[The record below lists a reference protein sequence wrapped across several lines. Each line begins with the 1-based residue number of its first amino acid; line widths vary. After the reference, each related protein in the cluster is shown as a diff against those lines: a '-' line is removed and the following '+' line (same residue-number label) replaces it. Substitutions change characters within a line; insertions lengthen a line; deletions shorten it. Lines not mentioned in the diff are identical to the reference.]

1 MNEGEYVDSLV
12 SEYASLLHG
21 RLSNDPQTKHDETG
35 IVEDLASSADWST
48 SGAHELM
55 KLAADWPIEQSSMA
69 FAEGLLRSLGFDQP
83 SLVYSVRRTGNKK
96 A

>member
-21 RLSNDPQTKHDETG
+21 RLSNDPQTKHAETG
-35 IVEDLASSADWST
+35 IVEDLARSADWSA

-55 KLAADWPIEQSSMA
+55 KLADRYGA
-69 FAEGLLRSLGFDQP
+69 FMLRNALAIAVVLGKEDG
-83 SLVYSVRRTGNKK
+83 TGGF
-96 A
+96 

>member
-55 KLAADWPIEQSSMA
+55 KLADHYGA
-69 FAEGLLRSLGFDQP
+69 FMLRNALAIAVVLGKEDGTLGF
-83 SLVYSVRRTGNKK
+83 
-96 A
+96 